1 MKARMRSLFR
11 LLSIVQ
17 VALIVVTV
25 AALAWAILESN
36 HVAVP
41 AVLLI
46 IVILQ
51 TLMLIRYVEKHV
63 DTLEEFFAAVNYEDF
78 TQRFVSGSIDTEL
91 KDSFNLIIEKF
102 QQARA
107 QREVQAN
114 YLEVV
119 MRHVPVPLI
128 AARSDD
134 SLRLV
139 NNPVRRLTGL
149 TSIRHLDDLAQVD
162 AELPALL
169 KGIAP
174 GQQQLLQVRI
184 RDVPAELRVA
194 VSEIRVDGEAERL
207 FSIENLSGELTA
219 REASA
224 WRNLIRVLT
233 HEIMNTLTPVTS
245 LAQTC
250 TSMLDNPAASGDVRE
265 AVSTIARRSEGLMKF
280 VSRYRELLKVPQPV
294 PVPVHVLGVLQDVVK
309 LMAAELAGVAVRI
322 DVSPESLEL
331 HADRQLLDQLLLNIV
346 KNAIEAMKD
355 TRDPQLQLSA
365 QLEFGRTVI
374 RVSDNGPG
382 IADDIVDQVFIP
394 FFTTK
399 REGSGIGLS
408 VSRQIMTAHGGQM
421 AIARRDARTV
431 VSLVF

>member
-1 MKARMRSLFR
+1 MRSRFR
-11 LLSIVQ
+11 LLSIAQ
-17 VALIVVTV
+17 VALIGITV
-25 AALAWAILESN
+25 SALAWAIIESN
-36 HVAVP
+36 HIAVP

-46 IVILQ
+46 MAILQ
-51 TLMLIRYVEKHV
+51 TLLLIRYVEKHV
-63 DTLEEFFAAVNYEDF
+63 DTLEEFFAAINYEDF

-91 KDSFNLIIEKF
+91 KDSFNIIIEKF

-149 TSIRHLDDLAQVD
+149 TSLRHLDDLAQVD
-162 AELPALL
+162 ASLPALL

-250 TSMLDNPAASGDVRE
+250 ASMLDNPAASDDVRE
-265 AVSTIARRSEGLMKF
+265 AVITIARRSEGLMNF

-294 PVPVHVLGVLQDVVK
+294 PVPLNILAALQDVVK
-309 LMAAELAGVAVRI
+309 LMAVELAGVEVRI
-322 DVSPESLEL
+322 DVSPQSLEL

-355 TRDPQLQLSA
+355 VRDPEMHLSA

-374 RVSDNGPG
+374 RVADNGPG

-421 AIARRDARTV
+421 AIARKNARTI

>member
-1 MKARMRSLFR
+1 MRSRFR
-11 LLSIVQ
+11 LLSIRQ
-17 VALIVVTV
+17 VALIVVSV
-25 AALAWAILESN
+25 AALAWSMFESN
-36 HVAVP
+36 HIAVP
-41 AVLLI
+41 AVVLI
-46 IVILQ
+46 LVILQ
-51 TLMLIRYVEKHV
+51 AFLLIRSVEKHV
-63 DTLEEFFAAVNYEDF
+63 DTLEEFFAAINYEDF
-78 TQRFVSGSIDTEL
+78 TQHFVSGTIDDEL
-91 KDSFNLIIEKF
+91 RDSFNLIIEKF

-107 QREVQAN
+107 ERELQAN

-149 TSIRHLDDLAQVD
+149 SSLRHLDDLAQVD
-162 AELPALL
+162 PDLPAQL
-169 KGIAP
+169 KSVLP
-174 GQQQLLQVRI
+174 GQQRLLQVRI

-250 TSMLDNPAASGDVRE
+250 TTMLDRPDSGDDIRQ
-265 AVSTIARRSEGLMKF
+265 AVTTIARRSEGLMNF

-294 PVPVHVLGVLQDVVK
+294 PVTIHVLTALQDAVK
-309 LMAAELAGVAVRI
+309 LMEAALRKIEVTI
-322 DVSPESLEL
+322 NVSPESLEL
-331 HADRQLLDQLLLNIV
+331 QADRQLLDQLLLNIV
-346 KNAIEAMKD
+346 KNAGEAMRD
-355 TRDPQLQLSA
+355 TPDPQLQLSA
-365 QLEFGRTVI
+365 RLEFGRTVI
-374 RVSDNGPG
+374 RIADNGPG
-382 IADDIVDQVFIP
+382 IADEILDQVFIP
-394 FFTTK
+394 FFTT
-399 REGSGIGLS
+399 RRDGSGIGLS

-421 AIARRDARTV
+421 AIARKDARTV

>member
-1 MKARMRSLFR
+1 MRSLFR

-46 IVILQ
+46 FVILQ
-51 TLMLIRYVEKHV
+51 TLTLIRYVEKHV

-365 QLEFGRTVI
+365 QLEFGRTVV

>member
-1 MKARMRSLFR
+1 MRSRFR
-11 LLSIVQ
+11 LLSILQ

-41 AVLLI
+41 AVLLVV
-46 IVILQ
+46 VILQ

-63 DTLEEFFAAVNYEDF
+63 ETLEEFFAAINYEDF

-128 AARSDD
+128 AARSDN

-149 TSIRHLDDLAQVD
+149 TSIRHLDDLARVD

-194 VSEIRVDGEAERL
+194 VSEIRIDGEAERL

-294 PVPVHVLGVLQDVVK
+294 PVAVHVLAALQDVVK
-309 LMAAELAGVAVRI
+309 LIAAELAGVAVRI

-331 HADRQLLDQLLLNIV
+331 HADQQLLDQLLLNIV

-355 TRDPQLQLSA
+355 TRDPELQLSA

-374 RVSDNGPG
+374 RISDNGPG
-382 IADDIVDQVFIP
+382 ITDDIVDQVFIP

>member
-1 MKARMRSLFR
+1 MRSRFR
-11 LLSIVQ
+11 LLSILQ

-41 AVLLI
+41 AVLLM

-51 TLMLIRYVEKHV
+51 TLVLIRYVEKHV
-63 DTLEEFFAAVNYEDF
+63 DTLEEFFAAINYEDF

-102 QQARA
+102 QKARA

-149 TSIRHLDDLAQVD
+149 TSLRHLDDLAQVD

-250 TSMLDNPAASGDVRE
+250 TSMLDNPAASDDVRQ
-265 AVSTIARRSEGLMKF
+265 AVTTIARRSEGLMNF

-294 PVPVHVLGVLQDVVK
+294 PVQVNVLTTLQDVVK
-309 LMAAELAGVAVRI
+309 LMAAELQGTEILI
-322 DVSPESLEL
+322 DVIPESLEL

-346 KNAIEAMKD
+346 KNAIEATKD
-355 TRDPQLQLSA
+355 SRNPQLHLSA

-421 AIARRDARTV
+421 AIARKGARTI

>member
-1 MKARMRSLFR
+1 MKTRMRSRFR
-11 LLSIVQ
+11 LLSILQ

-25 AALAWAILESN
+25 AALAWSIFESN
-36 HVAVP
+36 HIAVP
-41 AVLLI
+41 AVILI
-46 IVILQ
+46 LVILQ
-51 TLMLIRYVEKHV
+51 AFLLIRSVEKHV
-63 DTLEEFFAAVNYEDF
+63 DTLEEFFAAINYEDF
-78 TQRFVSGSIDTEL
+78 TQRFVSGTIDDEL
-91 KDSFNLIIEKF
+91 RDSFNLIIEKF

-107 QREVQAN
+107 QRELQAN

-149 TSIRHLDDLAQVD
+149 SSLRHLDDLAQVD
-162 AELPALL
+162 PELPAQL
-169 KGIAP
+169 KAVPP
-174 GQQQLLQVRI
+174 GQQRLLQVRI

-250 TSMLDNPAASGDVRE
+250 TTMLDRPDSGEDIRQ
-265 AVSTIARRSEGLMKF
+265 AVTTIARRSEGLMNF

-294 PVPVHVLGVLQDVVK
+294 PVPIHVLTALRDAVK
-309 LMAAELAGVAVRI
+309 LMEAALRKVEVTI

-331 HADRQLLDQLLLNIV
+331 QADRQLLDQLLLNIV
-346 KNAIEAMKD
+346 KNASEAMQD
-355 TRDPQLQLSA
+355 TPDPQLQLSA
-365 QLEFGRTVI
+365 RLEFGRTVI
-374 RVSDNGPG
+374 RIADNGPG
-382 IADDIVDQVFIP
+382 IADEIIDQVFIP
-394 FFTTK
+394 FFTT
-399 REGSGIGLS
+399 RRDGSGIGLS

-421 AIARRDARTV
+421 AFARKDERTV

>member
-1 MKARMRSLFR
+1 
-11 LLSIVQ
+11 
-17 VALIVVTV
+17 
-25 AALAWAILESN
+25 
-36 HVAVP
+36 
-41 AVLLI
+41 
-46 IVILQ
+46 
-51 TLMLIRYVEKHV
+51 
-63 DTLEEFFAAVNYEDF
+63 
-78 TQRFVSGSIDTEL
+78 
-91 KDSFNLIIEKF
+91 
-102 QQARA
+102 
-107 QREVQAN
+107 VQAN

-149 TSIRHLDDLAQVD
+149 SSLRHLDDLAQVD

-250 TSMLDNPAASGDVRE
+250 TSMLDNPAASDDVRE

-294 PVPVHVLGVLQDVVK
+294 PVPVNVLATLQDVVK
-309 LMAAELAGVAVRI
+309 LMAAELTGVAVRI

-355 TRDPQLQLSA
+355 TRDPELHLSA

-421 AIARRDARTV
+421 AISRKGARTV